1 MKIFGSNFI
10 DPVSKLGVC
19 KLPNAGRPEKF
30 VQTEKKLNT
39 GKTRVQKK
47 MEKKQEEQNLA
58 RRKSTK
64 AKENNKQLRL
74 QGYNTTS
81 DTSRK
86 YQLQKINYIIL
97 SCSNKNNRLAR
108 INKNST
114 ETK

>member
-19 KLPNAGRPEKF
+19 KLPNAGTPEKF

-47 MEKKQEEQNLA
+47 MEKKKTGRAKSGEA
-58 RRKSTK
+58 KKDRTKRKQQATTK
-64 AKENNKQLRL
+64 AK
-74 QGYNTTS
+74 TS
-81 DTSRK
+81 DTLRK

-108 INKNST
+108 INKNSK